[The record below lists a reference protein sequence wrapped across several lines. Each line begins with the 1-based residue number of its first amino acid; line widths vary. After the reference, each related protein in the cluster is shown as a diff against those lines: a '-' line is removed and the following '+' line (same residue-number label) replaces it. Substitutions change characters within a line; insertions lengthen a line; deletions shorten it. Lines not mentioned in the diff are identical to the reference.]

1 MNKFL
6 STIKGGL
13 LGFLNFTNKNQ
24 MSLQSIIFW
33 IVAIMNIG
41 SDRFWYFAIAAIIFG
56 GIGDI
61 IVELRKLNAN
71 NGES

>member
-13 LGFLNFTNKNQ
+13 LGFFLYTKKHQ

-33 IVAIMNIG
+33 IAAVLSIG
-41 SDRFWYFAIAAIIFG
+41 SDRFWYFAIAAIVFG
-56 GIGDI
+56 GIDDI
-61 IVELRKLNAN
+61 IVELRKLNTN
-71 NGES
+71 NGKS

>member
-13 LGFLNFTNKNQ
+13 LGFLSFTKKHQ
-24 MSLQSIIFW
+24 MSIQSLIFW
-33 IVAIMNIG
+33 IVAILNIG

-56 GIGDI
+56 GIEDI

>member
-13 LGFLNFTNKNQ
+13 LGFLNFTKKYQ
-24 MSLQSIIFW
+24 MSLKSLIFW
-33 IVAIMNIG
+33 IVAILNIG

-56 GIGDI
+56 GIEDI
-61 IVELRKLNAN
+61 IVELRKLNTN